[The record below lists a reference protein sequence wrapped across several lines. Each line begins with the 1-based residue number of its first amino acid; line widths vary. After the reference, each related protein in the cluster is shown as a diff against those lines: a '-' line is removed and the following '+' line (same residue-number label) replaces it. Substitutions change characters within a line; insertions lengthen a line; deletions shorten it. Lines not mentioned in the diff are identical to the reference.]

1 MTAKEKAARRSEQAF
16 KRRRVASGHGGT
28 GGARWIQLI
37 ASERMR
43 KRAPAAVALETLLA
57 TGLFLLLL
65 RWLVPADPLL
75 INSGFGWVWLVPMVF
90 ALRYGLAPG
99 LLSSLAVL
107 LSHMLAAAPESH
119 FPLAFFLGGAALVLV
134 AGQFGDA
141 WGGQMRHLRTI
152 NDYLNERLG
161 VLTKSHFLLRLSHER
176 LEHDLLSRPAT
187 LRDSLTQLRAFSF
200 EQTPAAAQAGGDIPL
215 NNVHRFLEV
224 AAQACQLE
232 RARVYAWRQGA
243 PLTEAVASVG
253 AHFDL
258 DTSDLLVRYAIE
270 NRTLAHVQ
278 SPDLGQGLKTRYIAV
293 VPLRDAYGRVIG
305 LLVVQHMPFLALTDD
320 NLQFLQVLSGYYAD
334 GVRHG
339 EIAGQLI
346 DTYPDCPQEFALDF
360 SRLVRLQKNAGI
372 QSSLVALAFDHSD
385 TGQTLFDHV
394 QHSRRALDVQW
405 PIRSPHLNA
414 ILVLMPLSGDGAVD
428 GFLLRIEDSM
438 RAQFGLDFEAGRV
451 SVNSMLLPSEDP
463 SGALASFLRRCQLH
477 V

>member
-1 MTAKEKAARRSEQAF
+1 LTEQESSARSSERAF
-16 KRRRVASGHGGT
+16 KRRRVASGHGGS

-43 KRAPAAVALETLLA
+43 KRAPGAVALETLVA
-57 TGLFLLLL
+57 TSCIMLLLHF
-65 RWLVPADPLL
+65 LVPQDPLL
-75 INSGFGWVWLVPMVF
+75 IASGFGWIWLLPLIF
-90 ALRYGLAPG
+90 SLRYGLAPG
-99 LLSSLAVL
+99 LLSGLVL
-107 LSHMLAAAPESH
+107 LLSYYLNGLNGGT
-119 FPLAFFLGGAALVLV
+119 FPLIFFLGGAALVMV

-161 VLTKSHFLLRLSHER
+161 VLTKTHFLLRLSHER

-200 EQTPAAAQAGGDIPL
+200 EQTPAAANAGGDIAL

-224 AAQACQLE
+224 AAQSCQLE
-232 RARVYAWRQGA
+232 RASVYAWKNGS
-243 PLTEAVASVG
+243 PLLQAVASVG
-253 AHFDL
+253 APFVL
-258 DTSDLLVRYAIE
+258 EPNDLLVRYAIE

-278 SPDLGQGLKTRYIAV
+278 SPDLGHGMKTSYLAV

-320 NLQFLQVLSGYYAD
+320 NLQFLLVLSGYYAD

-339 EIAGQLI
+339 EIAGELL
-346 DTYPDCPQEFALDF
+346 DAFPGCPQEFALDF
-360 SRLVRLQKNAGI
+360 SRLARLQKSVGLE
-372 QSSLVALAFDHSD
+372 SSLVALSFEHSD
-385 TGQTLFDHV
+385 IGQTLFDHV

-405 PIRSPHLNA
+405 PIIGELRSA

-428 GFLLRIEDSM
+428 GFLLRIADSM
-438 RAQFGLDFEAGRV
+438 QAQFGVDLESGRV
-451 SVNSMLLPSEDP
+451 SVNSMLLPSEKP
-463 SGALASFLRRCQLH
+463 AAALASFLRRCQLD

>member
-1 MTAKEKAARRSEQAF
+1 MTQKDKAQRNTERAY
-16 KRRRVASGHGGT
+16 KRRQVIMGHGGS
-28 GGARWIQLI
+28 GGARWIKLI
-37 ASERMR
+37 ASEQMR
-43 KRAPAAVALETLLA
+43 KRAPASIALETVVA

-65 RWLVPADPLL
+65 WWFAPSDPLL
-75 INSGFGWVWLVPMVF
+75 QHAGFGWVWLVPMVF

-99 LLSSLAVL
+99 LLSGLMLLLLHLLIAVPG
-107 LSHMLAAAPESH
+107 AP
-119 FPLAFFLGGAALVLV
+119 FPLVFFLGGAAQVLV

-187 LRDSLTQLRAFSF
+187 LRDSLTRLRAFSF
-200 EQTPAAAQAGGDIPL
+200 EQSVAASLLPGDVPL

-224 AAQACQLE
+224 AAHACQLE
-232 RARVYAWRQGA
+232 RARVYAWVNGA
-243 PLTEAVASVG
+243 PAPDAVASVG

-258 DTSDLLVRYAIE
+258 DTDDLLVRYAIE

-278 SPDLGQGLKTRYIAV
+278 NPSLGHGQKTGYLAV
-293 VPLRDAYGRVIG
+293 APLCDAYGVTIG
-305 LLVVQHMPFLALTDD
+305 LLVVQHMPFLALTED
-320 NLQFLQVLSGYYAD
+320 NLQFLQVLCGYYAD

-339 EIAGQLI
+339 EIAAQLI
-346 DTYPDCPQEFALDF
+346 DAYPDCPQEFALDF

-385 TGQTLFDHV
+385 AGRTLFDHV

-405 PIRSPHLNA
+405 PIYGTQLNA
-414 ILVLMPLSGDGAVD
+414 ILVLMPLSGVGAVD
-428 GFLLRIEDSM
+428 GYLMRIEDSM

-451 SVNSMLLPSEDP
+451 SVNSMLLPSDAPAE
-463 SGALASFLRRCQLH
+463 ALSSFLRRCQLH